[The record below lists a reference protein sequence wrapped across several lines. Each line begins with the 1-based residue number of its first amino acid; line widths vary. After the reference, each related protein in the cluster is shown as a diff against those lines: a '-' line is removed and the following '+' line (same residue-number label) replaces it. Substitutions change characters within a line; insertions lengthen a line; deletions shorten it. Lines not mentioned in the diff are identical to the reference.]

1 MRAKEEAFRI
11 LESALSIASAGVDDA
26 EVSLGGGDLGV
37 TRFADNQIHP
47 SSEHNIESI
56 AVRVAARGRMVTVQ
70 TTDLSTNG
78 IKEIAQQ
85 AKTRVEHLPE
95 GSETTGF
102 PEPQNYDFVEAY
114 DPETEATK
122 AIDRTAMASR
132 AIVSALKNQ
141 LTASGLVMVRR
152 GVLGLDNQ
160 SGVYAVANTR
170 GLLAY
175 HPETRIRYSV
185 SMHRKTGASGW
196 AEDESFTSTAID
208 PESLVAVATNK
219 ALVGGEPRELRAA
232 TYPAVLEAAAVG
244 ELVRWIGLLAGG
256 LRARTGGSFFSDRK
270 QGDRL
275 TSDSITIIDDHS
287 HPLHRG
293 VPFDLEGVARQRVML
308 IENGKLGSPVYAWDT
323 AAKLEAQ
330 ATGHKVRHPFYGEME
345 AAMHLV
351 MEGGDATL
359 SDMIGSLDRG
369 VLVSR
374 FGGMQLLDPRTLELT
389 GVTRDGLFLVQKG
402 EIVAPLVN
410 MRFTVSVLDLLDKVE
425 ALGSSVW
432 TRGGVVPPI
441 RVGGLNLHA
450 GTQL

>member
-47 SSEHNIESI
+47 ASEHNVESI
-56 AVRVAARGRMVTVQ
+56 GVRVSARGRMVGVQ
-70 TTDLSTNG
+70 TTDLSTGG
-78 IKEIAQQ
+78 IKEIAQA
-85 AKTRVEHLPE
+85 AKTRAEHLPE
-95 GSETTGF
+95 GSEGTGL

-122 AIDRTAMASR
+122 SIDRTALAAR
-132 AIVSALKNQ
+132 AVTTALKNG
-141 LTASGLVMVRR
+141 LSASGLVMVRR

-175 HPETRIRYSV
+175 HPETRIRYTV
-185 SMHRKTGASGW
+185 SMQRKTGSSGW
-196 AEDESFTSTAID
+196 AEDESFTASAID
-208 PESLVAVATNK
+208 AESLVAVATNK
-219 ALVGGEPRELRAA
+219 AMVGGEPRELRVA
-232 TYPAVLEAAAVG
+232 TYPAVLEASAVG
-244 ELVRWIGLLAGG
+244 ELIRWVGLTAGG
-256 LRARTGGSFFSDRK
+256 LQARTGGSFLSDRK
-270 QGDRL
+270 TGDRA
-275 TSDSITIIDDHS
+275 TAEAITIVDDHT

-293 VPFDLEGVARQRVML
+293 VPFDLEGVARQRVVL
-308 IENGKLGSPVYAWDT
+308 IEKGKIGAPVYSWESAVR
-323 AAKLEAQ
+323 LEAQ
-330 ATGHKVRHPFYGEME
+330 ATGHKVRDPFFGEIE
-345 AAMHLV
+345 AAQHLV

-359 SDMIGSLDRG
+359 SDMIGSLERG

-374 FGGMQLLDPRTLELT
+374 FGSVRLLDPRTLEVT
-389 GVTRDGLFLVQKG
+389 GVTRDGFFLVQKG
-402 EIVAPLVN
+402 EIVAPLIN
-410 MRFTVSVLDLLDKVE
+410 MRFTVSVLDLLKRVE

-450 GTQL
+450 GTRL